1 MAGPFDLDADEREQI
16 DHLAE
21 IGLTALSFVFLGLLV
36 VEYALALTPDQARWV
51 ELAGWVIWLIFA
63 GDFIVRFALA
73 DAKASYVR
81 RNWLTALALVLPAF
95 RIFRA
100 ARAVRAVRSLRV
112 ARLVTGTNRGARA
125 LQRVIGFAGAGY
137 VVVLAAVVWLLGSAG
152 IVYLERGQPGATV
165 DSYPTALWW
174 TATTLIQQGSQEH
187 PTTAEGRVLA
197 VLIMIFALAISGYI
211 TAVLAAYL
219 LGRRQ
224 ETGQAGAQ
232 PAQSRLP
239 SYVPARAAKEETRQP
254 AGRID

>member
-51 ELAGWVIWLIFA
+51 ELAGWVIWLVFA

-73 DAKASYVR
+73 DAKAGYVR

-100 ARAVRAVRSLRV
+100 SRAVRAVRSLRI

-137 VVVLAAVVWLLGSAG
+137 VVVLAAVVWLVGSAG

-187 PTTAEGRVLA
+187 PATAEGRVLA

-224 ETGQAGAQ
+224 ETGQTEAK

-239 SYVPARAAKEETRQP
+239 SYVPARTSEETMAEP